1 MDEIDTPERHFSL
14 QINSKIIR
22 RVAAEMEAQI
32 QTAKNSFCCP
42 RSCPKIP
49 QHPFMKRSSP
59 AKHPVTSWAAGP
71 WWVARWT
78 RHPRAETT
86 LHTFSPGLEGAEE
99 HGWSRSCAT
108 NARGRGG
115 HRRFVLYMTDT
126 DWNDVY
132 LRTSRTRRELYLTQ
146 TTPFFVQNPQHFRN
160 SGCTSQSWW

>member
-1 MDEIDTPERHFSL
+1 MIHCENEESYSCPYAITEDTMDEIDTPKRHFSL
-14 QINSKIIR
+14 HINSKIIR
-22 RVAAEMEAQI
+22 RVAADMEAQI
-32 QTAKNSFCCP
+32 HTAKNSFCCP

-99 HGWSRSCAT
+99 HGWSRSWRRMRGDEEAT
-108 NARGRGG
+108 EDS
-115 HRRFVLYMTDT
+115 Y
-126 DWNDVY
+126 
-132 LRTSRTRRELYLTQ
+132 
-146 TTPFFVQNPQHFRN
+146 
-160 SGCTSQSWW
+160 CT